1 MPSQRLGETSHK
13 IEVLPRMAIN
23 SSEGIGKEA
32 EAVGQPYMLGT
43 ILTVW
48 SLMMVAVRLNVY
60 G

>member
-1 MPSQRLGETSHK
+1 
-13 IEVLPRMAIN
+13 MAIN